1 MRFLYAVMMLFI
13 NFIKAAFLSGLDTAK
28 VILFTSG
35 QEQDGLA
42 RISYGELSEN
52 TASLLGA
59 MITLTP
65 GTTLIDID
73 TDQRELVLHFLVLES
88 REETVKIIQR
98 DFCHHLQVIDGVL
111 S

>member
-1 MRFLYAVMMLFI
+1 MKLTYAVIMLSI
-13 NFIKAAFLSGLDTAK
+13 NFLKAALLSGLDTAK
-28 VILFTSG
+28 VILLASEH
-35 QEQDGLA
+35 EQDGLA
-42 RISYGELSEN
+42 RISYGELNEN

-73 TDQRELVLHFLVLES
+73 TDQRELVLHLLVLES
-88 REETVKIIQR
+88 REQTVKIIER
-98 DFCHHLQVIDGVL
+98 DFCHHLKVIDGVL

>member
-1 MRFLYAVMMLFI
+1 MRFLYAVIMLFI
-13 NFIKAAFLSGLDTAK
+13 NFLKAAFLSGLDTAK
-28 VILFTSG
+28 VILLTT
-35 QEQDGLA
+35 EHHQDGIG
-42 RISYGELSEN
+42 RISYGELNEN

-88 REETVKIIQR
+88 REATVKIIQR
-98 DFCHHLQVIDGVL
+98 DFCHHLKVIDGVL

>member
-1 MRFLYAVMMLFI
+1 MKITFAVMMLII

-28 VILFTSG
+28 VILFTTAHG
-35 QEQDGLA
+35 QDGLA
-42 RISYGELSEN
+42 RISYGDLNEN

-73 TDQRELVLHFLVLES
+73 TDQHELVLHLLVIES
-88 REETVKIIQR
+88 REETVRIIQR
-98 DFCHHLQVIDGVL
+98 DFCDHLKVINGVL

>member
-1 MRFLYAVMMLFI
+1 MKLTFAVIMLFI
-13 NFIKAAFLSGLDTAK
+13 NFLKAVFLSGLDTAR
-28 VILFTSG
+28 VILLATWH
-35 QEQDGLA
+35 EQDGLV
-42 RISYGELSEN
+42 RISYGELNEN

-73 TDQRELVLHFLVLES
+73 TKQRELVLHLLVLES
-88 REETVKIIQR
+88 RDETVKVIQR
-98 DFCHHLQVIDGVL
+98 DFCHHLKVIDGVL

>member
-1 MRFLYAVMMLFI
+1 MRLIYAVCMLFI
-13 NFIKAAFLSGLDTAK
+13 NFLKATFLSGLDTAR
-28 VILFTSG
+28 VILFASK
-35 QEQDGLA
+35 EERDGVA
-42 RISYGELSEN
+42 RISYGDLNEN

-59 MITLTP
+59 LITLTP

-73 TDQRELVLHFLVLES
+73 TEQRELVLHFLVLES

-98 DFCHHLQVIDGVL
+98 DFCHHLKVIDGVL

>member
-1 MRFLYAVMMLFI
+1 MKIIYAVMMLII
-13 NFIKAAFLSGLDTAK
+13 NFFKAAFLSGIDTAK
-28 VILFTSG
+28 VILTGSRHG
-35 QEQDGLA
+35 HDGLA
-42 RISYGELSEN
+42 RISYGELNDN

-73 TDQRELVLHFLVLES
+73 TENRELVLHLLILEDLD
-88 REETVKIIQR
+88 ETVALIQHE
-98 DFCHHLQVIDGVL
+98 FCDHLKVINGVL

>member
-1 MRFLYAVMMLFI
+1 MRVIYAVIMLFV
-13 NFIKAAFLSGLDTAK
+13 NFLKAALLSGIDTAK
-28 VILFTSG
+28 IILFATG
-35 QEQDGLA
+35 HEQDGLA
-42 RISYGELSEN
+42 RISYGELNEN

-73 TDQRELVLHFLVLES
+73 TEHRELILHLLVLES
-88 REETVKIIQR
+88 RDETVKIIQR
-98 DFCHHLQVIDGVL
+98 DFCHHLKVIDGVL

>member
-1 MRFLYAVMMLFI
+1 MRLTYAVIMLFI
-13 NFIKAAFLSGLDTAK
+13 NFLKAAFSSGLDTAK
-28 VILFTSG
+28 VILFTTEH
-35 QEQDGLA
+35 EQDGLG
-42 RISYGELSEN
+42 RISYGELNEN

-59 MITLTP
+59 LITLTP

-73 TDQRELVLHFLVLES
+73 TEQRELVLHFLVLES

-98 DFCHHLQVIDGVL
+98 DFCHHLKVIDEVL

>member
-1 MRFLYAVMMLFI
+1 MKLINAVIMLII
-13 NFIKAAFLSGLDTAK
+13 NFLKAALLSGIDTAK
-28 VILFTSG
+28 VIMSG
-35 QEQDGLA
+35 VQHEQDGLA
-42 RISYGELSEN
+42 RISYGELNET

-73 TDQRELVLHFLVLES
+73 KQNRELVLHLLVLES
-88 REETVKIIQR
+88 RDDTVATIQR
-98 DFCHHLQVIDGVL
+98 DFCDHLKVINGVL